1 MAVSPG
7 CQLMAVLMMGFI
19 YLTDESECSS
29 CVFIISE
36 TILFMWKCDKKR
48 HLAYIMIVVPSI
60 ANAELEH

>member
-36 TILFMWKCDKKR
+36 TILFMWNVIRKGT
-48 HLAYIMIVVPSI
+48 LPT
-60 ANAELEH
+60 